1 MSFMETT
8 TDNKSSFLFLVNVNN
23 KKGSQRIFSPA
34 SNNIFS
40 FSQVIYQ
47 LRLPGDYKFF
57 TFKGSVNV
65 AIYIYICANLKP
77 SDCQPCDDSFW
88 AVVTSRSKYSKNFL
102 NYLPQL
108 SWKNN

>member
-1 MSFMETT
+1 METT

-23 KKGSQRIFSPA
+23 KKGFQRIFSPA